1 MHLLSIS
8 RAQVRLSGILTFYRE
23 TRRVLQALPG
33 YPGLLAHDVRLRGL
47 GTTAWTYTLWQDRQ
61 SLLDFRNGLAH
72 TRAMMRAGSTLA
84 AADFWLYACPT
95 DYRPRGW
102 PDIDRV
108 LAGESPCREL
118 TRPERAGEPV

>member
-8 RAQVRLSGILTFYRE
+8 RARVKLSGVLGFYRE
-23 TRRVLQALPG
+23 TRRVLKALPG

-61 SLLDFRNGLAH
+61 SLLDFRNGGAH
-72 TRAMMRAGSTLA
+72 TRAMMRAGGAMA

-102 PDIDRV
+102 ADIDRV
-108 LAGESPCREL
+108 LAGDSPCRPL
-118 TRPERAGEPV
+118 TRPGPAEEPA

>member
-8 RAQVRLSGILTFYRE
+8 RARVELAGILGFYRE

-61 SLLDFRNGLAH
+61 SLLDFRHGIAH
-72 TRAMMRAGSTLA
+72 TRAMMRAGSALA
-84 AADFWLYACPT
+84 AADFWLYACPA

-102 PDIDRV
+102 ADIDRV
-108 LAGESPCREL
+108 LAGASPCRVL
-118 TRPERAGEPV
+118 PRAGR

>member
-8 RAQVRLSGILTFYRE
+8 RAQVRLGGILGFYRE

-72 TRAMMRAGSTLA
+72 PRDDAR
-84 AADFWLYACPT
+84 
-95 DYRPRGW
+95 RQHPRGRRLLAVRL
-102 PDIDRV
+102 PHGLPTAR
-108 LAGESPCREL
+108 LAGH
-118 TRPERAGEPV
+118 